1 MKWPVEK
8 RLLRL
13 PGAALASLPAIYIA
27 MPALA
32 LSSNRLE
39 LSLFPWLLVGSYLF
53 APVIGRKLVTEF
65 SLDWGRV
72 TAILPIAA
80 SVRVMVI
87 WWRRVAAPTILV
99 WIANMLYP
107 LVSPVDSLSWDTAL
121 QGLSIPFVG
130 SAGWFLLAASSGAG
144 YWTHRSAKPT
154 SRGSFQGLRYI
165 AFLAFPF
172 ALAVWIDLEQA
183 QYQFSMLFLLLGA
196 VMSALGVKQLHSQCL
211 ADAMDSAE
219 LRPTMLQATGPLRL
233 GRGLSGF
240 KPFALDYLQYGV
252 FFVLIANL
260 FFHLPFKFMEILL
273 DLPFVQIFGFILFGI
288 NPAMALVLIAAH
300 LYTKLPLLRAL
311 RTLPLDASRISLRV
325 TVLVVLPLLLS
336 SVLTTVFVLLLYGS
350 QFSLQTFLFSIGGA
364 GIASCTIVP
373 CSWYLTSDSSFSRE
387 LLAQAPAIAA
397 FALWIAGSE
406 LLFAGN
412 LPLIAPA
419 VAAIGIWLTWKLIR
433 DLISRSSRV
442 YRTNNSLAPTEEWNH
457 L

>member
-13 PGAALASLPAIYIA
+13 PGARLASLPILYLSLSG
-27 MPALA
+27 MALNSD
-32 LSSNRLE
+32 LFE
-39 LSLFPWLLVGSYLF
+39 VSLFPWLLVGSYLF
-53 APVIGRKLVTEF
+53 APASGRVLAREF
-65 SLDWGRV
+65 SLDWGRA

-107 LVSPVDSLSWDTAL
+107 LFSRVDSFSWDTAL
-121 QGLSIPFVG
+121 QGLSIPFVS
-130 SAGWFLLAASSGAG
+130 SACWFLLSASSGAG
-144 YWTHRSAKPT
+144 YWTHRSRKPAA
-154 SRGSFQGLRYI
+154 RRALQVLRYI
-165 AFLAFPF
+165 TFLAFPF
-172 ALAVWIDLEQA
+172 SIAIWIDLEQA
-183 QYQFSMLFLLLGA
+183 QYQFSILFLMLGA
-196 VMSALGVKQLHSQCL
+196 VFSALGLKQFYSQCL

-219 LRPTMLQATGPLRL
+219 LRPTMLQATGHMRL

-240 KPFALDYLQYGV
+240 KPFALDHLQYGV

-260 FFHLPFKFMEILL
+260 LFHLPFKIVEILL
-273 DLPFVQIFGFILFGI
+273 DLPFVQILGFVLFGI

-300 LYTKLPLLRAL
+300 LYTKLPLLRVL

-325 TVLVVLPLLLS
+325 TVLVALPLLLS

-373 CSWYLTSDSSFSRE
+373 CSWYLTSDRSFSRE

-397 FALWIAGSE
+397 LALWIAGSE
-406 LLFAGN
+406 LLFASN

-442 YRTNNSLAPTEEWNH
+442 YRTNNTLAPSEEWN
-457 L
+457 LT